1 MKNRIDLNKMDMPG
15 DVKKLSYDECDKL
28 AAQIRRVLIETVSH
42 NGGHLS
48 SNLGTVELTI
58 SLHRIFDSP
67 EDRFVWDVGHQAY
80 THKLLTGRAE
90 TFDTIRTKDGLS
102 GFPRPDESEHD
113 AFICGHSSISVS
125 AALGI
130 ATAMKLKNDPHY
142 TVAILGDGAFTGGEC
157 FEGMNNAGK
166 SDTNLILVLNYN
178 EMSISKNV
186 GALAK
191 YLSTLRTKESY
202 HRTKDA
208 VENVLDN
215 TPLIGAPIKKVVRSS
230 KNAFKDMLL
239 HSNVFEYMGF
249 KFVGPIDG
257 HNIEELDEGF
267 AAAKPL
273 QAPTVVLVET
283 QKGHGYPPAE
293 ANPGGY
299 HGVSAF
305 ELSNGNPD
313 VVSTDSYSCVFG
325 RKLADL
331 AYEHKELCA
340 VTAAMKFGTGLQ
352 YFQKAF
358 PDRFF
363 DVGIA
368 EQHAVTFC
376 AGLASSGFTPVF
388 AVYSTFLQRGY
399 DQLLHDVG
407 ILGLHMVFGV
417 DRAGIVGEDG
427 ETHQGIFDVSFLTTV
442 PNIKIYSPSG
452 YRELE
457 ACLEKALF
465 EDEGVCAV
473 RYPRGADKKPRE
485 VTSVSTDF
493 VHEMNGSRVLAVT
506 YGRLYNELA
515 EAQKQLEAEGKAMD
529 TLKIIDIFPLSD
541 KLEEIMRGYDKVF
554 FFEES
559 YRYGGIGEK
568 YAAKGIPL
576 ELVAIDGYVPHGK
589 VSELLDDVGLSAAK
603 IKDRISAY
611 FEENDQ
617 T

>member
-1 MKNRIDLNKMDMPG
+1 MDLPG
-15 DVKKLSYDECDKL
+15 DVKKLSYEECDKF
-28 AAQIRRVLIETVSH
+28 AAQIRKILIETVSH

-48 SNLGTVELTI
+48 SNLGTVELTL

-67 EDRFVWDVGHQAY
+67 KDSFVWDVGHQAY
-80 THKLLTGRAE
+80 THKLLTGRAD
-90 TFDTIRTKDGLS
+90 TFDTIRLKDGLS

-130 ATAMKLKNDPHY
+130 ATAKKLNNDPHF
-142 TVAILGDGAFTGGEC
+142 TIAILGDGAFTGGEC

-166 SDTNLILVLNYN
+166 SGTNLILVLNYN

-186 GALAK
+186 GALSK

-208 VENVLDN
+208 VENVLDK
-215 TPLIGAPIKKVVRSS
+215 TPIIGAPIKKVVRSS

-239 HSNVFEYMGF
+239 HSTVFEYMGF

-257 HNIEELDEGF
+257 HNMEELDDGF
-267 AAAKPL
+267 AAAKAL
-273 QAPTVVLVET
+273 QCPTVVLVET

-313 VVSTDSYSCVFG
+313 VVPTDSYSCVFG
-325 RKLADL
+325 RRLTDL
-331 AYEHKELCA
+331 AYEHNNICA

-352 YFQKAF
+352 YFHKAF

-368 EQHAVTFC
+368 EQHAATFC
-376 AGLASSGFTPVF
+376 AGLASSGMVPVF
-388 AVYSTFLQRGY
+388 AVYSTFLQRSY
-399 DQLLHDVG
+399 DQLLHDIG
-407 ILGLHMVFGV
+407 ILGLHIVLGV

-442 PNIKIYSPSG
+442 PNIKIYSPSC

-457 ACLEKALF
+457 VCLDKAIL
-465 EDEGVCAV
+465 EDKGVCAV
-473 RYPRGADKKPRE
+473 RYPRGSDKTQRE
-485 VTSVSTDF
+485 YFAPAVDF
-493 VHEMNGSRVLAVT
+493 EYEQNGSRVLAVT
-506 YGRLYNELA
+506 YGRLYGELKK
-515 EAQKQLEAEGKAMD
+515 AQAQLEADGRKLD
-529 TLKIIDIFPLSD
+529 ILKMVEIFPLSE
-541 KLEEIMRGYDKVF
+541 KYAEIMRGYDKVF

-559 YRYGGIGEK
+559 YRYGSIGEK
-568 YAAKGIPL
+568 YAAMGIPL
-576 ELVAIDGYVPHGK
+576 ELAAIDNYVPHGK
-589 VSELLDDVGLSAAK
+589 VQELLDDVGLSAGK
-603 IKDRISAY
+603 MLDRMTAY
-611 FEENDQ
+611 FDENDK

>member
-1 MKNRIDLNKMDMPG
+1 MKNRFDLNKMDLPR
-15 DVKKLSYDECDKL
+15 DVKKLSYEECDKL
-28 AAQIRRVLIETVSH
+28 AAQIRNKLIETVSH

-67 EDRFVWDVGHQAY
+67 KDSFVWDVGHQAY
-80 THKLLTGRAE
+80 THKLLTGRADR
-90 TFDTIRTKDGLS
+90 FDTMRLKDGLS

-130 ATAMKLKNDPHY
+130 ATAKKLNNDPHF
-142 TVAILGDGAFTGGEC
+142 TIAILGDGAFTGGEC

-166 SDTNLILVLNYN
+166 SGTNLILVLNYN

-208 VENVLDN
+208 VENVLDK
-215 TPLIGAPIKKVVRSS
+215 TPIIGAPIKKVVRSS

-239 HSNVFEYMGF
+239 HSTVFEYMGF
-249 KFVGPIDG
+249 KFVGPING
-257 HNIEELDEGF
+257 HNIEELDDGF
-267 AAAKPL
+267 SAAKAL
-273 QAPTVVLVET
+273 QCPTVVLVET

-299 HGVSAF
+299 HGVGAF

-313 VVSTDSYSCVFG
+313 VVPTDSYSCVFG
-325 RKLADL
+325 RRLTDL
-331 AYEHKELCA
+331 AYEHKNICA

-352 YFQKAF
+352 YFHKAF

-368 EQHAVTFC
+368 EQHAATFC
-376 AGLASSGFTPVF
+376 AGLASSGMVPVF
-388 AVYSTFLQRGY
+388 AVYSTFLQRSY
-399 DQLLHDVG
+399 DQLLHDIG
-407 ILGLHMVFGV
+407 ILGLHIVIGV

-442 PNIKIYSPSG
+442 PGIKIYSPSC

-457 ACLEKALF
+457 VCLDKAIL
-465 EDEGVCAV
+465 EDNGVCAV
-473 RYPRGADKKPRE
+473 RYPRGSDKSPRE
-485 VTSVSTDF
+485 GASSAVDF
-493 VHEMNGSRVLAVT
+493 VLEQNGSRVLAVT
-506 YGRLYNELA
+506 YGRLYGELKKAQA
-515 EAQKQLEAEGKAMD
+515 ELKAGGRSID
-529 TLKIIDIFPLSD
+529 ILKMVEIFPLSEKYAD
-541 KLEEIMRGYDKVF
+541 IMRGYDKVF

-559 YRYGGIGEK
+559 YRFGGIGEK
-568 YAAKGIPL
+568 YAAMGIPI
-576 ELVAIDGYVPHGK
+576 EISAIDGYVPHGK
-589 VSELLDDVGLSAAK
+589 VQELLDDVGLSAAK
-603 IKDRISAY
+603 MKDRMTNY
-611 FEENDQ
+611 FDEHDK